1 MTLSMFLLWVVVGSI
16 TGWVAGYVSK
26 EGGYGLIGD
35 VSLGAVGAL
44 VGSGLFLY
52 LGMANPG
59 LAVSMLVAFTGA
71 AALIFA
77 QHTFWA
83 VPA

>member
-1 MTLSMFLLWVVVGSI
+1 MTLSMFMLWIVVGVL
-16 TGWVAGYVSK
+16 TGWAAGYVSK
-26 EGGYGLIGD
+26 TGGYGRIGD
-35 VSLGAVGAL
+35 ISLGGIGAL

-59 LAVSMLVAFTGA
+59 LAVSVLVAFVGA

>member
-1 MTLSMFLLWVVVGSI
+1 MFLLWLVVGSI
-16 TGWVAGYVSK
+16 TGWAAGYVLK

-35 VSLGAVGAL
+35 VSLGALGAL
-44 VGSGLFLY
+44 VGSGLSLY

-59 LAVSMLVAFTGA
+59 LAVSVLVAFIGA
-71 AALIFA
+71 ATLIVA